1 MKSEL
6 SSVENA
12 ARCTINTPSTTTVT
26 RAKPSTAHFIFE
38 SKTSRPCN
46 RLLHNIRQ
54 PSSQLLCYWRPS
66 NDHELMVIKSCALA
80 ASWLSS
86 FLIWSFQRI
95 SSLCLQ
101 SYNRQ
106 ANHKDLKIQR
116 RFLIRNTTANAA
128 GYLCSPLRAPC
139 SLAAPR
145 CSF

>member
-38 SKTSRPCN
+38 SKTSRQCN

-54 PSSQLLCYWRPS
+54 PSSHLSCYLEPS
-66 NDHELMVIKSCALA
+66 NDHELMGIKSCALA
-80 ASWLSS
+80 ALWLFS

-95 SSLCLQ
+95 STLCLH
-101 SYNRQ
+101 YNRQ
-106 ANHKDLKIQR
+106 ANHNDLKIQR

-128 GYLCSPLRAPC
+128 GYLCSQLRAPC
-139 SLAAPR
+139 SLAAPVQ
-145 CSF
+145 